1 MVKPGSGRQ
10 LNFGDVATVKYT
22 CSVPG
27 ASQPFARSNSQK
39 VIVGDGIMIRGWD
52 AALSSMA
59 VGEKATVLVTDPER
73 FGYGAEGI
81 PPFVPPNA
89 QLEMEIELLGAE
101 DGADLSTL
109 ATSDPLK
116 PRTPD
121 AIAAAYKTR
130 QQQALIDEATK
141 PEGLEGLIER
151 AKSFYF
157 FGFFEGETGQQAPWY
172 LRPSIT
178 FPIAFAVVG
187 LAFYVSFA
195 VGGISER
202 GVQSTDELDEVIL
215 SSTAAGQALLAAF
228 LSDVRV

>member
-1 MVKPGSGRQ
+1 MLNCAVAALALLSCTVSHAFVPQPATYPTSTSQLSRASACSGRRSNSQLFSSAAGTLPEGLSKTVVKPGSGRQ

-52 AALSSMA
+52 AALSSMT

-116 PRTPD
+116 PVSQT
-121 AIAAAYKTR
+121 YF
-130 QQQALIDEATK
+130 EH
-141 PEGLEGLIER
+141 
-151 AKSFYF
+151 FY
-157 FGFFEGETGQQAPWY
+157 W
-172 LRPSIT
+172 
-178 FPIAFAVVG
+178 
-187 LAFYVSFA
+187 
-195 VGGISER
+195 R
-202 GVQSTDELDEVIL
+202 GSNLGMIL
-215 SSTAAGQALLAAF
+215 
-228 LSDVRV
+228 

>member
-1 MVKPGSGRQ
+1 MKRSISAAPVLNCAVAALALLSCTVSHAFVPQPATYPTSTSQLSRASACSGRRSNSQLFSSAAGTLPEGLSKTVVKPGSGRQ

-52 AALSSMA
+52 AALSSMT
-59 VGEKATVLVTDPER
+59 VGEKATVLVTDPDR

-116 PRTPD
+116 P
-121 AIAAAYKTR
+121 
-130 QQQALIDEATK
+130 
-141 PEGLEGLIER
+141 
-151 AKSFYF
+151 
-157 FGFFEGETGQQAPWY
+157 
-172 LRPSIT
+172 
-178 FPIAFAVVG
+178 
-187 LAFYVSFA
+187 
-195 VGGISER
+195 
-202 GVQSTDELDEVIL
+202 
-215 SSTAAGQALLAAF
+215 
-228 LSDVRV
+228 VRRVNVF